1 VELDDAA
8 WSLLHELRLRGT
20 LGGADEPAVDVLVMN
35 GFAVRKRTVVVI
47 TPEGR
52 ATHATWARCIVGS
65 DTEATMRR
73 AYERFLPLNAEF
85 LRVCNDWQVLRT
97 GAPNDHSD
105 VEYDWAVIDRL
116 RVLHER
122 SSPVTRAMATAMA
135 RFATHRTRLRAA
147 LAQVEAGANE
157 WFTSPRIDSYHTVWM
172 QLHEDLLLALGIDR
186 TDEVAANG

>member
-1 VELDDAA
+1 MELDDAA

-20 LGGADEPAVDVLVMN
+20 LGSADEPVVDVLVTN
-35 GFAVRKRTVVVI
+35 GFAVRKRTLVVI

-52 ATHATWARCIVGS
+52 AVHATWARCIVGS

-97 GAPNDHSD
+97 GAPNDHTD
-105 VEYDWAVIDRL
+105 IEYDWAVIDRL
-116 RVLHER
+116 RTLHER
-122 SSPVTRAMATAMA
+122 SSPVTRAMATAME
-135 RFATHRTRLRAA
+135 RFTTHRTRLRAA
-147 LAQVEAGANE
+147 LQQVETGDTA

-186 TDEVAANG
+186 SEEVAANG